1 MATGKKKK
9 KKVKPNT
16 VSLCRVALLPFEFG
30 GDWDMM
36 SLLSTHSHSY
46 LSLRELFR
54 PRYAP
59 SLQSISKA
67 EQATH
72 PWPIWLIS
80 VLPLTVK
87 CLPGFRISVI
97 YSEVFAPWFMKP
109 ALAWSYSISSSLQVF
124 SAWDLSCLNQTH
136 LKTTFVF
143 LDQSSVTRGISLLQQ
158 LIIITN

>member
-1 MATGKKKK
+1 MLVITPQTFSMATWKKEKEIKK
-9 KKVKPNT
+9 RVNPNI
-16 VSLCRVALLPFEFG
+16 VSLYQVTLLPIEFG
-30 GDWDMM
+30 GGQDIM

-46 LSLRELFR
+46 LSLHELFR
-54 PRYAP
+54 PQYSP
-59 SLQSISKA
+59 SLQSTSKA

-80 VLPLTVK
+80 VLPLAVK

-124 SAWDLSCLNQTH
+124 SAWDLSCLNQTY
-136 LKTTFVF
+136 
-143 LDQSSVTRGISLLQQ
+143 
-158 LIIITN
+158 